1 MASAGFTNPYFTNE
15 RPPQQGGYA
24 TPLAPQQGGYTTPL
38 APQPPQFAP
47 TTPGQQ
53 AHLEGMYAAPS
64 AGTPQTGRMT
74 YEDTIVKT
82 VILFAVMLA
91 TGALSWVL
99 TLGGSLS
106 PETAT
111 SFNLIPT
118 IIGAIGTFVISLVI
132 AFRKQSPVALTFAY
146 AIAEGLFVGGIS
158 AFFELLYPGIIIQA
172 ALASIAVIGTTLA
185 LFASGK
191 IRASAKMTKIVMIA
205 MIGYAVFSLLN
216 VGLMAFGV
224 LPEGMAFGLRSMTI
238 AGIPL
243 GLILGVVV
251 VLMGAYMLVMDFD
264 AVQRGVRNGAPAKL
278 AWTAAY
284 GILSTVVF
292 IYIEILRLLAI
303 FRGND

>member
-15 RPPQQGGYA
+15 RPQG
-24 TPLAPQQGGYTTPL
+24 QGAYTTPL
-38 APQPPQFAP
+38 APQQAP
-47 TTPGQQ
+47 TVGEQ

-91 TGALSWVL
+91 VGAISWVI

-106 PETAT
+106 T
-111 SFNLIPT
+111 SNVTSYNLIPM
-118 IIGAIGTFVISLVI
+118 IVGAIGTLVV
-132 AFRKQSPVALTFAY
+132 SLTFAFRRKSMPGAGLAVAY
-146 AIAEGLFVGGIS
+146 AVFEGLFVGGIS
-158 AFFELLYPGIIIQA
+158 AFFELLYPGIVIQA

-216 VGLMAFGV
+216 VGLMMFGV

-243 GLILGVVV
+243 GVIIGIAV

-264 AVQRGVRNGAPAKL
+264 AVQRGVRNGAPSKL

-284 GILSTVVF
+284 GILATVVF

-303 FRGND
+303 LRGND